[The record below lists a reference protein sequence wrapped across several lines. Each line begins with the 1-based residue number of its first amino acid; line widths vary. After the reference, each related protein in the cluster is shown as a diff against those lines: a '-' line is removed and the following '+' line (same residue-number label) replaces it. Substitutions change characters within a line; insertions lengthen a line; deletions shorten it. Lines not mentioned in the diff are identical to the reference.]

1 MASRTKTGAEG
12 ESLNIID
19 ICFSGKAVLLL
30 IILATTKFKALVC
43 HDGVFHLPSF
53 LLECDEP
60 IGLHEDFKGVPY
72 IWKNPNEVEKWSPAQ
87 ADLMKKWKTPMLI
100 VHSDLDYRVP
110 VTEGIA
116 AFNTCQALGIES
128 RFINFPDENHFVLK
142 EENSLQ
148 WHRQVFAW
156 LNKFSGAGADIS
168 KLD

>member
-1 MASRTKTGAEG
+1 MGDDAPCPEQ
-12 ESLNIID
+12 EISLVNRPRN
-19 ICFSGKAVLLL
+19 
-30 IILATTKFKALVC
+30 TKFKALVC

-60 IGLHEDFKGVPY
+60 IGIREDFKGAPY
-72 IWKNPNEVEKWSPAQ
+72 LWDNLGELEKWSPAR
-87 ADLMKKWKTPMLI
+87 ADLLKKWKTPMLV
-100 VHSDLDYRVP
+100 VHSDLDFRVP

-148 WHRQVFAW
+148 WHRHVFAW
-156 LNKFSGAGADIS
+156 LNKFSGVGAS
-168 KLD
+168 TQGLF